1 MNESEFLNIV
11 SKLPSFSVSN
21 VLPFFSSDRYARL
34 FLTRMR
40 KKGIVKTLAYGIY
53 TSQDD
58 PFIYCTH
65 IFYPSYISSWSA
77 LQFYGLTTQVPEVI
91 TVMSNRD
98 ISIDGVK
105 FLKTKHLWGFSRIS
119 YSGFEI
125 FMANKEKAVLDSID
139 RNTVPIEEISSMM
152 SKMSQKKLQDYA
164 IEFGKKISQIVG
176 YLMEQEGMNTDRI
189 RKYLLGDRNYVK
201 VDFPVKP
208 NKWRL
213 KFDRS

>member
-21 VLPFFSSDRYARL
+21 VLPLFSSEKYARL

-40 KKGIVKTLAYGIY
+40 KKGVVRPIAYGIY

-77 LQFYGLTTQVPEVI
+77 LQFYGLTTQVPAVI
-91 TVMSNRD
+91 TVMSYRD
-98 ISIDGVK
+98 ISMDGIR
-105 FLKTKHLWGFSRIS
+105 FLKTKHLWGFSRVS

-125 FMANKEKAVLDSID
+125 FMANKEKAVLDSIE
-139 RNTVPIEEISSMM
+139 RNTVPIEEILLMM
-152 SKMSQKKLQDYA
+152 PRMSQEKLQDYA
-164 IEFGKKISQIVG
+164 IKFGKKISRIIG

-189 RKYLLGDRNYVK
+189 GKYVLGDRNYVR